1 MRIANKIKL
10 NVMIVIHQV
19 FINNI
24 KRMLFNMS
32 CLILTEVSS
41 DCMLIY

>member
-24 KRMLFNMS
+24 KRMLFNEFNLDL
-32 CLILTEVSS
+32 CQLRLHA
-41 DCMLIY
+41 C